1 MKMVILKNKFNTCF
15 FLCIYL
21 IGDNMDKTVAFPL
34 MGNYYVP
41 ANFLFSKISRCKI
54 LKPPQ
59 ITSKTIELGSKYS
72 PDFLCTPFKYTLGTY
87 IECLDMG
94 ADTLIQM
101 GGGCRYGYYCEL
113 QEKIL
118 KDLGYNFNYYN
129 LVTKGHTDIKRIY
142 NIMKEI
148 NPKFNVLKSLYY
160 LLITK
165 KMVEYMDYIDN
176 YIRENSAYGDTLKF
190 NECLNNM
197 LEEFSIV
204 KTYIGLRKKFNKY
217 KKEIKSIEI
226 KRPENNIKIGIIGE
240 LYTLMEPFAN
250 NNLESMLIKSG
261 VEIKRFTNVTY
272 LLFKKS
278 KKSKKYLK
286 KLKNIK
292 YKMGADAMDNIYYTK
307 YLIDNNYDGIIHI
320 KSSFCTPE
328 IGSMG
333 IINKMCEDNNMPVLF
348 FSMDANTSNV
358 GFETRIEAFLD
369 MIEMRKKNG

>member
-1 MKMVILKNKFNTCF
+1 MEKI
-15 FLCIYL
+15 I
-21 IGDNMDKTVAFPL
+21 AFPL

-41 ANFLFSKISRCKI
+41 INFLFSKISNSKI
-54 LKPPQ
+54 LKPHK
-59 ITSKTIELGSKYS
+59 ITNKTIELGSKYS

-94 ADTLIQM
+94 ANNLIQM

-118 KDLGYNFNYYN
+118 QDLGYYFKYYN
-129 LVTKGHTDIKRIY
+129 LVTKGHTEIKKIY
-142 NIMKEI
+142 KIMKDI
-148 NPKFNVLKSLYY
+148 NPKLNVIKSLYY
-160 LLITK
+160 LLIAK

-176 YIRENSAYGDTLKF
+176 YIRENSAYGNIDDF
-190 NECLNNM
+190 NKCLSSM
-197 LEEFSIV
+197 LEEFSNV
-204 KTYIGLRKKFNKY
+204 KTYIGLKKIFYKY
-217 KKEIKSIEI
+217 KKRIKNI
-226 KRPENNIKIGIIGE
+226 KINKPKNNIKIGIIGE

-250 NNLESMLIKSG
+250 NNLEDMLIRSG

-272 LLFKKS
+272 LLFEKR

-292 YKMGADAMDNIYYTK
+292 YKMGADAMDNVYYTK
-307 YLIDNNYDGIIHI
+307 YLIDNKYDGIIHI

-328 IGSMG
+328 IGSMS
-333 IINKMCEDNNMPVLF
+333 IINKMCEDNNMPVMFL
-348 FSMDANTSNV
+348 SMDANTSKV

-369 MIEMRKKNG
+369 MIEMRKNNE

>member
-1 MKMVILKNKFNTCF
+1 
-15 FLCIYL
+15 
-21 IGDNMDKTVAFPL
+21 MDKVVAFPL

-41 ANFLFSKISRCKI
+41 ANFLFSKISNSSI
-54 LKPPQ
+54 LKSPP

-72 PDFLCTPFKYTLGTY
+72 PDFLCTPFKYTLGTF

-118 KDLGYNFNYYN
+118 QDLGYHFKYYN
-129 LVTKGHTDIKRIY
+129 LVTKGHTEIKRIY
-142 NIMKEI
+142 KIMKDI
-148 NPKFNVLKSLYY
+148 NPKLNIIKSLYY
-160 LLITK
+160 LFITK

-176 YIRENSAYGDTLKF
+176 YIRENSAFGDISKF
-190 NECLNNM
+190 NKYLNSM
-197 LEEFSIV
+197 LEEFSKV
-204 KTYIGLRKKFNKY
+204 KTYIGLKRIFNKY
-217 KKEIKSIEI
+217 KKKIKSIKI
-226 KRPENNIKIGIIGE
+226 KKLNNNIKIGVIGE

-250 NNLESMLIKSG
+250 NNLESMLIKRG

-272 LLFKKS
+272 LLFEKRKKG
-278 KKSKKYLK
+278 KKYLK
-286 KLKNIK
+286 KLNNIK
-292 YKMGADAMDNIYYTK
+292 YKMGADAIDNIYYTK
-307 YLIDNNYDGIIHI
+307 YLIDNKYDGIIHI

-333 IINKMCEDNNMPVLF
+333 IINKMCEESSMPVLF
-348 FSMDANTSNV
+348 LSMDANTSKV

-369 MIEMRKKNG
+369 MIEMRKNNE

>member
-1 MKMVILKNKFNTCF
+1 
-15 FLCIYL
+15 
-21 IGDNMDKTVAFPL
+21 MDKTVAFPI
-34 MGNYYVP
+34 MGNYFVP
-41 ANFLFSKISRCKI
+41 ANFLFSKISKCKI
-54 LKPPQ
+54 LKPPP

-72 PDFLCTPFKYTLGTY
+72 PDFLCTPFKYILGTY
-87 IECLDMG
+87 IECLEMG

-118 KDLGYNFNYYN
+118 KDLGYEFNYYN
-129 LVTKGHTDIKRIY
+129 LVTKGHIEIKRIY
-142 NIMKEI
+142 KIMKEI
-148 NPKFNVLKSLYY
+148 NPKLNILKSLYY

-176 YIRENSAYGDTLKF
+176 YIRESSAYGNILKF
-190 NECLNNM
+190 NNYLNNM
-197 LEEFSIV
+197 LEEFSKV
-204 KTYIGLRKKFNKY
+204 KTYIGLRKKFIKY
-217 KKEIKSIEI
+217 KKEIKSIKI
-226 KRPENNIKIGIIGE
+226 NKPKNNIKIGIIGE

-272 LLFKKS
+272 LLFQKG

-307 YLIDNNYDGIIHI
+307 YLIDNKYDGIIHI

-333 IINKMCEDNNMPVLF
+333 IINKMCEENNMPVLF
-348 FSMDANTSNV
+348 FSMDANTSKV

-369 MIEMRKKNG
+369 MIEMRKKNE